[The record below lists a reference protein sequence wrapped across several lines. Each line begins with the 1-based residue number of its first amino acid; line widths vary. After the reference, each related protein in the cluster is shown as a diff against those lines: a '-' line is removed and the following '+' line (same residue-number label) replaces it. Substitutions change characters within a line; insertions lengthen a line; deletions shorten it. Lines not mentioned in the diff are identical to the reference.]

1 MPAGADPRKH
11 HLKPSRTWRP
21 GWVFAVGLSLLVH
34 VGLLKV
40 FSWVDGGA
48 HGRGATSSAQQPRVI
63 HAQLLTVP
71 VPAAQKEVVK
81 PWPPKSKAAAPLLPP
96 EQEQQQGPHQGANES
111 GAPFLGAQAYLE
123 PSEVDLTAQ
132 PLGELLLEVEHWPFG
147 VGELRV
153 AVWVSEAGAIVG
165 WQVQGSDPG
174 ERHIQQMFAAFNQ
187 TPMTPAF
194 RDGHAV
200 ASVLYLA
207 LTRP

>member
-1 MPAGADPRKH
+1 MEISRWTIWAERIWLTIRALLARQRPLMPAGADPRKH

-96 EQEQQQGPHQGANES
+96 EQ
-111 GAPFLGAQAYLE
+111 AQ
-123 PSEVDLTAQ
+123 
-132 PLGELLLEVEHWPFG
+132 
-147 VGELRV
+147 
-153 AVWVSEAGAIVG
+153 
-165 WQVQGSDPG
+165 
-174 ERHIQQMFAAFNQ
+174 
-187 TPMTPAF
+187 
-194 RDGHAV
+194 
-200 ASVLYLA
+200 
-207 LTRP
+207 